1 MSTQKKP
8 VLTITRNATA
18 TITAHLAV
26 TLLGAIATAGSE
38 AAGFAVNDA
47 AIGEDFPVDVLGTS
61 TGIAEEAL
69 DAGDPLE
76 VGTGGKLAV
85 QTTGARIGYA
95 MFDAGADAP
104 VEVLID
110 KAPAPPAEE

>member
-18 TITAHLAV
+18 TITAHVAV
-26 TLLGAIATAGSE
+26 TLLGAIAAAGSE

-47 AIGEDFPVDVLGTS
+47 AIGENFPVDVLGTS
-61 TGIAEEAL
+61 TGVAGAAV

-76 VGTGGKLAV
+76 IGTGGKV
-85 QTTGARIGYA
+85 VPQTTGARIGYA
-95 MFDAGADAP
+95 MFDAGIDAP

-110 KAPAPPAEE
+110 KSPAPPAEA